1 MNSLTDTNTGS
12 LSSQLLH
19 NRFILTTVG
28 EQQLAFPSQWV
39 AEIMLV
45 ERSRIL
51 SLPFYGPMFLGVVHH
66 QSDIVPLIS
75 SQVVLP
81 ENPSQPV
88 HLSLI
93 KETLNVIRLGSTV
106 GELTGVGVVVER
118 VSGSVSEAQLSTLES
133 SIHRLKL
140 QDMSN
145 QIWRPKRWSPSTDR

>member
-1 MNSLTDTNTGS
+1 MNNLTDTDAGS

-28 EQQLAFPSQWV
+28 DQQLAFPSPWV

-81 ENPSQPV
+81 EKSNQPV
-88 HLSLI
+88 HHSLM
-93 KETLNVIRLGSTV
+93 KETLNIIRLGSTV
-106 GELTGVGVVVER
+106 GELAGVGVVVER
-118 VSGSVSEAQLSTLES
+118 VSGSVSEAQIATSEP
-133 SIHRLKL
+133 SIHRFKL
-140 QDMSN
+140 QDMSD
-145 QIWRPKRWSPSTDR
+145 QVWRPKRWPPKTDG